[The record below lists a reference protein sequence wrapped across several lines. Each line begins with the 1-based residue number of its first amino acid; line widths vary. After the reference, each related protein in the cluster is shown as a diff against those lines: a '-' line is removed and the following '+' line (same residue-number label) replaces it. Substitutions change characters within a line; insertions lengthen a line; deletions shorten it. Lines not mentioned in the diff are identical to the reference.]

1 MVVTKTN
8 KKRENKRKKK
18 KAIKLLVLIAHTV
31 ENTKEAGFYPP

>member
-18 KAIKLLVLIAHTV
+18 KAIKLLVPIAHAV
-31 ENTKEAGFYPP
+31 ENTKEVGFYPP